1 MRRRSDIPYV
11 YRQAAKKLAEQA
23 AETARKAEA
32 IAQKAADI
40 AKVETHAANRALW
53 LAVVALN
60 ETPGVNLG
68 RERLVRF
75 AGVLSRLTDEFEAMA
90 AEDGQDVALARL
102 ARRVDQIMEG

>member
-11 YRQAAKKLAEQA
+11 QRQIAKKLAEQA
-23 AETARKAEA
+23 AETARKAE
-32 IAQKAADI
+32 DI
-40 AKVETHAANRALW
+40 ARVERAAGDRALW

-68 RERLVRF
+68 RERLLRF

-102 ARRVDQIMEG
+102 ARRVEQIMEE

>member
-11 YRQAAKKLAEQA
+11 QRQIAKKLAEQA
-23 AETARKAEA
+23 AETARKAEDMA
-32 IAQKAADI
+32 RVERAAGD
-40 AKVETHAANRALW
+40 RALW

-68 RERLVRF
+68 RERLDRF
-75 AGVLSRLTDEFEAMA
+75 AGMLSRLTDEFEAMA

-102 ARRVDQIMEG
+102 ARRVGQIMEG

>member
-11 YRQAAKKLAEQA
+11 QRQIAKKLAEQA
-23 AETARKAEA
+23 AETARKAE
-32 IAQKAADI
+32 DI
-40 AKVETHAANRALW
+40 ARVERAAGDRALW

-68 RERLVRF
+68 RERLDRF

-102 ARRVDQIMEG
+102 ARRVEQIMEG

>member
-11 YRQAAKKLAEQA
+11 QRQIAKKLAEQA
-23 AETARKAEA
+23 AETARKAE
-32 IAQKAADI
+32 DI
-40 AKVETHAANRALW
+40 ARVERAAGDRALW

-60 ETPGVNLG
+60 ETPGINLG
-68 RERLVRF
+68 RERLLRF

-102 ARRVDQIMEG
+102 ARRVEQIMEG

>member
-1 MRRRSDIPYV
+1 MKRRSDIPYV
-11 YRQAAKKLAEQA
+11 QRQIAKKLAEQA
-23 AETARKAEA
+23 AETARKAE
-32 IAQKAADI
+32 DI
-40 AKVETHAANRALW
+40 ARVERAAGDRALW

-68 RERLVRF
+68 RERLARF

-102 ARRVDQIMEG
+102 SRRVAQIMEG

>member
-11 YRQAAKKLAEQA
+11 QRQIAKKLAEQA
-23 AETARKAEA
+23 AETARKAE
-32 IAQKAADI
+32 DI
-40 AKVETHAANRALW
+40 ARVERAAGDRALW

-68 RERLVRF
+68 RERLARF

-102 ARRVDQIMEG
+102 ARRVEQIMEG

>member
-1 MRRRSDIPYV
+1 MKRRSDIPYV
-11 YRQAAKKLAEQA
+11 QRQIAKKLAEQA
-23 AETARKAEA
+23 AETARKAE
-32 IAQKAADI
+32 DI
-40 AKVETHAANRALW
+40 ARVERAAGDRALW

-68 RERLVRF
+68 RERLDRF

-102 ARRVDQIMEG
+102 ARRVEQIMEG

>member
-11 YRQAAKKLAEQA
+11 QRQAAKRLAEQA
-23 AETARKAEA
+23 AETARRAEDLA
-32 IAQKAADI
+32 RVEREAAD
-40 AKVETHAANRALW
+40 RALW

-75 AGVLSRLTDEFEAMA
+75 SGVLSRLTDEFEAMA

-102 ARRVDQIMEG
+102 SRRVEQIMEG

>member
-11 YRQAAKKLAEQA
+11 QRQAAKKLAEQA
-23 AETARKAEA
+23 AETARRAE
-32 IAQKAADI
+32 DI
-40 AKVETHAANRALW
+40 ARVERAAGDRALW

-68 RERLVRF
+68 RERLDRF

-102 ARRVDQIMEG
+102 ARRVEQIMEG

>member
-11 YRQAAKKLAEQA
+11 QRQIAKKLAEQA
-23 AETARKAEA
+23 AETACKAE
-32 IAQKAADI
+32 DI
-40 AKVETHAANRALW
+40 ARVERAAGDRALW

-68 RERLVRF
+68 RERLDRF

-102 ARRVDQIMEG
+102 ARRVEQIMEG

>member
-11 YRQAAKKLAEQA
+11 QRQAAKRLAEQA
-23 AETARKAEA
+23 AETARRAE
-32 IAQKAADI
+32 DI
-40 AKVETHAANRALW
+40 ARVEREAANRALW

-68 RERLVRF
+68 RERLLRF

-102 ARRVDQIMEG
+102 ARRVEQIMEG

>member
-11 YRQAAKKLAEQA
+11 QRQIAKKLAEQA
-23 AETARKAEA
+23 AETARKAE
-32 IAQKAADI
+32 DI
-40 AKVETHAANRALW
+40 ARVERAAGDRALW

-60 ETPGVNLG
+60 ETPGINLG
-68 RERLVRF
+68 RERLLRF

-102 ARRVDQIMEG
+102 SRRVAQIMEG

>member
-11 YRQAAKKLAEQA
+11 QRQIAKKLAEQA
-23 AETARKAEA
+23 AETARKAE
-32 IAQKAADI
+32 DI
-40 AKVETHAANRALW
+40 ARVERAAGDRALW

-90 AEDGQDVALARL
+90 AEDGQDVAFARL
-102 ARRVDQIMEG
+102 ARRVDQIMEW

>member
-11 YRQAAKKLAEQA
+11 QRQAAKRLAEQA
-23 AETARKAEA
+23 AETARRAED
-32 IAQKAADI
+32 IARVEREAAD
-40 AKVETHAANRALW
+40 RALW

-68 RERLVRF
+68 RERLDRF
-75 AGVLSRLTDEFEAMA
+75 AGVLSRLTDEFEAME

-102 ARRVDQIMEG
+102 SRRVAQIMEE

>member
-11 YRQAAKKLAEQA
+11 QRQIAKKLAEQA
-23 AETARKAEA
+23 AETARKAE
-32 IAQKAADI
+32 DI
-40 AKVETHAANRALW
+40 ARVEREAGDRALW

-68 RERLVRF
+68 RERLLRF
-75 AGVLSRLTDEFEAMA
+75 AEVLSRLTDEFEAMA

-102 ARRVDQIMEG
+102 ARRVEQIMEG

>member
-11 YRQAAKKLAEQA
+11 QRQAAKRLAEQA
-23 AETARKAEA
+23 AETARKAE
-32 IAQKAADI
+32 DI
-40 AKVETHAANRALW
+40 ARVERAAGDRALW

-75 AGVLSRLTDEFEAMA
+75 SGVLSRLTDEFEAMA

-102 ARRVDQIMEG
+102 SRRVEQIMEG

>member
-1 MRRRSDIPYV
+1 MRRRSDISYV
-11 YRQAAKKLAEQA
+11 YRQAAKKIAEQA
-23 AETARKAEA
+23 AETARKAE
-32 IAQKAADI
+32 DI
-40 AKVETHAANRALW
+40 ARVERAAGDRALW

-68 RERLVRF
+68 RERLDRF

-102 ARRVDQIMEG
+102 ARRVEQIMEG

>member
-11 YRQAAKKLAEQA
+11 QRQIAKKLAEQA
-23 AETARKAEA
+23 AETARKAE
-32 IAQKAADI
+32 DI
-40 AKVETHAANRALW
+40 ARVERAAGDRALW

-68 RERLVRF
+68 RERLDRF

-102 ARRVDQIMEG
+102 ARRVDQIMEW

>member
-11 YRQAAKKLAEQA
+11 QRQAAKRLAEQA
-23 AETARKAEA
+23 AETARRAE
-32 IAQKAADI
+32 DI
-40 AKVETHAANRALW
+40 ARVEREAANRALW

-68 RERLVRF
+68 RERLLRF

-90 AEDGQDVALARL
+90 AEDGQDAALARL
-102 ARRVDQIMEG
+102 SRRVAQIMEG